1 MNRLV
6 LSLGGNAFT
15 GDGEQLTMSSQF
27 AFAESTLAPM
37 SSLLKA
43 QTQVLITHGN
53 GPQVGFILTRV
64 EEALGKAYT
73 LPLEVCVAES
83 EGELGYVL
91 QQTIHNVTGGKRPSA
106 TLLTQVKVDP
116 NDPAFQAPTKPIGPF
131 LDEHAAQRLIDQNL
145 EIIEDAGR
153 GFRRV
158 VPSPMP
164 IEIIEIDIIDKL
176 LSLGIIVIAAG
187 GGGIPVIE
195 TDSRLNG
202 IEAVVDKD
210 FASAMLATE
219 LRADRLLLVTC
230 VDAAYTN
237 FNSPKAQP
245 IHETTTTEMKQLVKA
260 GHFLPGSMKP
270 KVLAAIQYVDATG
283 NVAVIC
289 HSADIADALAYKA
302 GTIIRRDHIV

>member
-27 AFAESTLAPM
+27 AFAESTLQPM
-37 SSLLKA
+37 SSLLNA
-43 QTQVLITHGN
+43 ETQVLITHGN

-91 QQTIHNVTGGKRPSA
+91 QQTIHNITGGKRPSA

-131 LDEHAAQRLIDQNL
+131 LDEHAAQRLIDKNL
-145 EIIEDAGR
+145 EVIKDADR

-164 IEIIEIDIIDKL
+164 IEIIEIDVIDKL

-195 TDSRLNG
+195 TDGRLNG

-230 VDAAYTN
+230 VDAAYIN
-237 FNSPKAQP
+237 FDSPEAQP
-245 IHETTTTEMKQLVKA
+245 IHETTTTEMKQLVEA

-283 NVAVIC
+283 NAAVIC
-289 HSADIADALAYKA
+289 HSADIADALAYEA
-302 GTIIRRDHIV
+302 GTIIRRDQIV